1 MSFSRLTGMKIW
13 MCLVLMGIFFSF
25 TGGDLSFAEGP
36 LKPYIDSFQQA
47 KEGMTLWET
56 IQTGGFVMVVLALLS
71 MAGVSSIVYNFMTL
85 KVSNFSPVDFTE
97 NVIKKLEGGQLE
109 AVRSLCRQESNI
121 IANIVMAG
129 LEKKHRGV
137 VFAREAM
144 ENCARKEINRLWQK
158 ISYLA
163 DISSVA
169 PLIGLLGTVLGMIQ
183 AFNVIA
189 FQSAVVKPMLLAG
202 GISKAMITTAGGLI
216 VAIPAMLFHSFFKGK
231 ILEISNTVETY
242 STDIMKIME
251 KV

>member
-1 MSFSRLTGMKIW
+1 MKVISALL
-13 MCLVLMGIFFSF
+13 LVGVIVFGLGIESSLA
-25 TGGDLSFAEGP
+25 DEK
-36 LKPYIDSFQQA
+36 LKPFIESFQQA
-47 KEGMTLWET
+47 QEGMTLWET
-56 IQTGGFVMVVLALLS
+56 IKMGGFVMVVLGLLS
-71 MAGVSSIVYNFMTL
+71 VSTIASIIYNFMTL
-85 KVSNFSPVDFTE
+85 KVSNLSPVNFSED
-97 NVIKKLEGGQLE
+97 VIKKLEEGRLE
-109 AVRSLCRQESNI
+109 AVRSLCQHKKNI
-121 IANIVMAG
+121 ISDIVKAG

-144 ENCARKEINRLWQK
+144 ENCAQKEINRLWQK

-163 DISSVA
+163 DIASVA

-189 FQSAVVKPMLLAG
+189 FQTGVVKPMLLAG

-216 VAIPAMLFHSFFKGK
+216 VAIPAMLLHSYFKGK
-231 ILEISNTVETY
+231 ILEISNNVETY

>member
-1 MSFSRLTGMKIW
+1 
-13 MCLVLMGIFFSF
+13 MGAFLILE
-25 TGGDLSFAEGP
+25 GQNLSFADS
-36 LKPYIDSFQQA
+36 LKPYIDSFEQA

-56 IQTGGFVMVVLALLS
+56 IKTGGIVMIVLAFLS
-71 MAGVSSIVYNFMTL
+71 VAGVSSIVYNFMTL

-97 NVIKKLEGGQLE
+97 NVIQKLEEGQLE
-109 AVRSLCRQESNI
+109 AVRSLCQQEENI
-121 IANIVMAG
+121 VSGIVMAG
-129 LEKKHRGV
+129 LKKRHRGV
-137 VFAREAM
+137 LFAREAM
-144 ENCARKEINRLWQK
+144 ENCARKEINHLWQK

-163 DISSVA
+163 DIASVA

-251 KV
+251 KL